1 MQLTNSVVAQRS
13 AYNRMLAPSCGHLN
27 DIECESCKEL
37 TGIETQLEERH
48 HQALVKRNYVHS
60 PLIHQF
66 PFEINTCIFLLAFPP
81 QEACGYIPHEKVSPL
96 ILTKVCQT
104 WRALALSTPRLW
116 SSISFDTENP
126 NFPLLNHQIAHSG
139 AVPLTIFLAS
149 GLASKQERSLA
160 NATQAMSI
168 IIKQLHRVVSL
179 YLLFTEEVAMACG
192 SISGLDYPKTAP
204 LLEDLHF
211 HFLDHG
217 PGSFQLR
224 LAIEPP
230 RPRQVTLNSI
240 SFDQICLDWSNVS
253 SLTLNSCYVHMLPP
267 TLKSLEHLV
276 LEHTSWVLPG
286 EQPPIVNHSIQHVTL
301 EDSDNDLMLTLT
313 LPSLRTLDVE
323 INDTETFGI
332 VCDFLL
338 RSLCPLQAL
347 HIHYAGYDGGDVTRV
362 IQALLGVLEI
372 TKELQHLT
380 LRFLVG
386 SFVNIPSSDFEPLV
400 RRFSESSQ
408 NRGFLPH
415 LQTLTL
421 ETRSILPI
429 DLLLDA
435 MTLDPFPSEI
445 ANGPDKERPLRTLNL
460 ELYIPLDKVGR
471 IRQDVLV
478 RILQIRAAGKNI
490 SITCTRLDRN
500 DLVEH
505 WKSSYGIGD
514 G

>member
-1 MQLTNSVVAQRS
+1 MPT
-13 AYNRMLAPSCGHLN
+13 PSCGHRN
-27 DIECESCKEL
+27 
-37 TGIETQLEERH
+37 GIETQLEERH

-60 PLIHQF
+60 RLIHQF
-66 PFEINTCIFLLAFPP
+66 PLEINTYIFLLAFPP
-81 QEACGYIPHEKVSPL
+81 QEVCDCSNIPHEKASSLV
-96 ILTKVCQT
+96 LTKVCQT
-104 WRALALSTPRLW
+104 WRELALSIPRLW
-116 SSISFDTENP
+116 SCISFDTEKP

-149 GLASKQERSLA
+149 GLGSKQELSLA
-160 NATQAMSI
+160 NAKQAMSI

-192 SISGLDYPKTAP
+192 SISDLDYPKTAP
-204 LLEDLHF
+204 HLEELHI
-211 HFLDHG
+211 HFLDHD
-217 PGSFQLR
+217 PGSSFQLR

-230 RPRQVTLNSI
+230 RPRQVTLNYI

-253 SLTLNSCYVHMLPP
+253 SLTLNSCYVHGQPP

-276 LEHTSWVLPG
+276 LEHTCWDLP
-286 EQPPIVNHSIQHVTL
+286 EERLPVVNHSIQHVTL
-301 EDSDNDLMLTLT
+301 EDSDDDLMLTLT
-313 LPSLRTLDVE
+313 LPSLRTLDVD

-347 HIHYAGYDGGDVTRV
+347 HIQYANPYDDYDATQV

-380 LRFLVG
+380 LRFLAV
-386 SFVNIPSSDFEPLV
+386 SFVNIPSSNFEPLV

-408 NRGFLPH
+408 NGGFLPH

-421 ETRSILPI
+421 ETRSIPPI

-435 MTLDPFPSEI
+435 MTFNPFPSEI
-445 ANGPDKERPLRTLNL
+445 LNGPNKERLLRTLNL
-460 ELYIPLDKVGR
+460 ELCIPFDEVGP

-478 RILQIRAAGKNI
+478 RVLQIRATGKNI
-490 SITCTRLDRN
+490 SITCTQPDGT

-505 WKSSYGIGD
+505 WKSSYGIGE